1 MKKMAYIFLFSIIC
15 SLFSGFCFA
24 QEDVVKIPEAKVAGE
39 FFGVP
44 VSIDNYRFV
53 RAAAMI
59 FGPKWGTE
67 PKTPQEL
74 ENRTWE
80 DLLLSYEAY
89 RRHIKVDDQEALQEI
104 TQLLKAEK
112 VAFDE
117 MKDKEAYAAWVKE
130 RVKEPVEVFENQ
142 IKHLLQ
148 LQKLRQ
154 QIIDSLE
161 PSVSEDEAFQE
172 YLNEY
177 NTLALE
183 FVQFDD
189 LKSAEDFYRKMKNP
203 KLWEK
208 ENKKNPKFSVRPGFV
223 SLEFLMDIWKI
234 SKDDVYAMMGLPVGS
249 VYRPAPIYK
258 GYAVFHTLEK
268 KAAEKEKFAASK
280 QSYLDQVKRKKQ
292 YEGFGDWLKSFKK
305 DAQIKIFTTPG
316 NA

>member
-1 MKKMAYIFLFSIIC
+1 MKKTVYAFLFFIFY
-15 SLFSGFCFA
+15 SLFSVLCFA
-24 QEDVVKIPEAKVAGE
+24 QEDVVKINDPNMAGE
-39 FFGVP
+39 FFGMP
-44 VSIDNYRFV
+44 VSLDNYRFV
-53 RAAAMI
+53 KAAIAI
-59 FGPKWGTE
+59 FGSRWGAE

-89 RRHIKVDDQEALQEI
+89 RRNIMVDDKESQEEI
-104 TQLLKAEK
+104 TILLKAEK
-112 VAFDE
+112 VTFDRV
-117 MKDKEAYAAWVKE
+117 KDKEAYAAWVKE
-130 RVKEPVEVFENQ
+130 RLKEPVEIFENQ

-154 QIIDSLE
+154 HIMDSLA
-161 PSVSEDEAFQE
+161 PSVSEEEAYQE

-177 NTLALE
+177 NTLGLE

-208 ENKKNPKFSVRPGFV
+208 EAKKDPKFSVRTGFV

-234 SKDDVYAMMGLPVGS
+234 PKADAYAMLELPVGS
-249 VYRPAPIYK
+249 VYRPAPIYR

-268 KAAEKEKFAASK
+268 RVAEKEKFASLK
-280 QSYLDQVKRKKQ
+280 NSYFDQVKRKKQ
-292 YEGFGDWLKSFKK
+292 YEGFGDWLKAYKK
-305 DAQIKIFTTPG
+305 DAQIKIFYNPV
-316 NA
+316 AA